1 MKVLLINDST
11 SNPNWG
17 DRAAATA
24 LKLMINKLGG
34 DIIDIFSEDE
44 LKCSSFLRSEI
55 GVKKS
60 ITGDR
65 RLTEL
70 LKLFFPPILF
80 KIKGKML
87 RSFGLEEKPCL
98 IPDTWDEFRKCAEN
112 ILNNKE
118 RYQRLINVFDKM
130 DVAVIHGDGCMVG
143 NGLLPRTELFLG
155 YLIKTHFNKPVVIV
169 NHTADFDHPNLL
181 KIAQKVYPLF
191 DDVVFRDP
199 ISEKRCK
206 EFCNGRFVADT
217 AFLFEPILSTEFWKD
232 TTRRPTYFD
241 IWPDVAAFDP
251 AKPYLCIGGSSIL
264 SYDSFPLEIIK
275 DFSLLIRYIQSIY
288 PGQIVL
294 TVSDIVDQP
303 VFRTIAKELAL
314 PLVGLATPVQ
324 QVVDII
330 GNAEA
335 YIGGRWHPSIF
346 ALRGGTPIIP
356 LSAKTFKMQALIE
369 MAGLNSI
376 TFDALGLDKIKY
388 PLGNQLYSY
397 LEQGVDLR
405 KKIRIWA
412 QEAAKNC
419 WGNIEFLKKPIKI

>member
-34 DIIDIFSEDE
+34 DIIGTFSEDE
-44 LKCSSFLRSEI
+44 LKYSSFLSTNI
-55 GVKKS
+55 VKS
-60 ITGDR
+60 RNIATDQ
-65 RLTEL
+65 RLKEL
-70 LKLFFPPILF
+70 INLFSPPILF
-80 KIKGKML
+80 KIKGKLL
-87 RSFGLEEKPCL
+87 RRFGLEKTPCL
-98 IPDTWDEFRKCAEN
+98 IPDTWDEFRECAKN

-118 RYQRLINVFDKM
+118 RYQRLINIFDKM

-143 NGLLPRTELFLG
+143 NGLLPRTELFLS
-155 YLIKTHFNKPVVIV
+155 YLIKTHFNKPVIIV

-181 KIAQKVYPLF
+181 KIAQAVYPLF

-199 ISEKRCK
+199 ISERRCK

-217 AFLFEPILSTEFWKD
+217 AFLFEPILSTDHWKNIA
-232 TTRRPTYFD
+232 RRPTYFD
-241 IWPDVAAFDP
+241 IWPDIAAFDP
-251 AKPYLCIGGSSIL
+251 TKPYLCIGGSSIL
-264 SYDSFPLEIIK
+264 SYDSFPSEIIK
-275 DFSLLIRYIQSIY
+275 DFSSLIRYMQSIY

-303 VFRTIAKELAL
+303 VFRAIAKEFEL
-314 PLVGLATPVQ
+314 PLVGLATPIQ

-330 GNAEA
+330 GNADA

-346 ALRGGTPIIP
+346 ALRGGTPVIP
-356 LSAKTFKMQALIE
+356 LSAKTFKMLALIE
-369 MAGLNSI
+369 MAGLNTI

-388 PLGNQLYSY
+388 TLGNQLHFY

-419 WGNIEFLKKPIKI
+419 WGNVEYLKKLVKI